1 MGNEVNNAI
10 TYFTVTDTMVQ
21 PLVNTINSALTVM
34 VPIGLGI
41 MGSFIGVNVVK
52 RMIWSFL

>member
-41 MGSFIGVNVVK
+41 MGSFIGVNVVN